1 MIKLSAFADESDNSL
16 QGQIDALKRNNLPY
30 LEIRNV
36 DGKNVG
42 QLTDEEAQNIYE
54 RLQAEGLAVWAIGS
68 PVGKVD
74 IECDFEEYKTYVRRV
89 CQIAKILHT
98 DKIRM
103 FSFFNAYTQADK
115 VKTYLKEMVAIAR
128 EEGVWLYHENEKDIY
143 GDTLARVNEIL
154 DEVEGLR
161 AVYDPANFLQVGE
174 KADDTLDA
182 LVDKV
187 GYFHIKDVI
196 VETGQIVPAG
206 EGDGKIDEMLA
217 RIDRDTVVTLEPH
230 LAIFDGYA
238 TIDNT
243 EMKNKYVFN
252 SNVEAF
258 DCATKS
264 LKALLVKAGYTETEN
279 GFVK

>member
-1 MIKLSAFADESDNSL
+1 
-16 QGQIDALKRNNLPY
+16 
-30 LEIRNV
+30 
-36 DGKNVG
+36 
-42 QLTDEEAQNIYE
+42 
-54 RLQAEGLAVWAIGS
+54 
-68 PVGKVD
+68 
-74 IECDFEEYKTYVRRV
+74 
-89 CQIAKILHT
+89 
-98 DKIRM
+98 M

-115 VKTYLKEMVAIAR
+115 VKTYLKEMVAIAS

-154 DEVEGLR
+154 AEVEGLR

-230 LAIFDGYA
+230 LAIFDRYA

-243 EMKNKYVFN
+243 EMKHKFTYASAN
-252 SNVEAF
+252 EAF
-258 DCATKS
+258 DSAVTA
-264 LKALLVKAGYTETEN
+264 LKKLLNEVGYREEN
-279 GFVK
+279 GVFVK